1 MKLLSYRIAWAV
13 GIGVGACAIGAGVGA
28 CGSSSSS
35 SGGPSN
41 NSTNGTLGNCTHP
54 ESLTIAYNPMYSA
67 SIPGSTAHTFQVPA
81 VVSGV
86 SGSNV
91 VWSASDMTAVGLQPD
106 SATGG
111 IMITILK
118 PGTVKIFANIGT
130 DLCGSAPLTVTSATE
145 DEWTAGN
152 SRYNNMQPLINPFA
166 NRMMG
171 MGGEGGAPMGPP
183 PGGFMIPG
191 PNTPSILEP
200 ADGGPGPACTN
211 CHGPTA
217 TMNVFRGID
226 HTPEQTAG
234 FSDQEL
240 TDIIVNGIIPDGGY
254 YDSTIIPYQYWQFFH
269 KWRDMTPTEQTG
281 IITYLR
287 SLTPVPQSGK
297 TDFGG
302 AFGRDGGMMMMGP
315 PPMGDDSGSAGDGS
329 TPQPD
334 ATMTTVVDAGADA
347 TPE

>member
-1 MKLLSYRIAWAV
+1 
-13 GIGVGACAIGAGVGA
+13 
-28 CGSSSSS
+28 
-35 SGGPSN
+35 
-41 NSTNGTLGNCTHP
+41 
-54 ESLTIAYNPMYSA
+54 
-67 SIPGSTAHTFQVPA
+67 
-81 VVSGV
+81 VVTGV
-86 SGSNV
+86 SGNNV
-91 VWSASDMTAVGLQPD
+91 VWSASDMTAVGLQAD
-106 SATGG
+106 MATGG
-111 IMITILK
+111 VMITVLK

-130 DLCGSAPLTVTSATE
+130 DFCGSAPLTVTSATE
-145 DEWTAGN
+145 EEWAAGN
-152 SRYNNMQPLINPFA
+152 SRYNNGQALINPFA
-166 NRMMG
+166 RMMG
-171 MGGEGGAPMGPP
+171 MGGGEGGAPMGPP
-183 PGGFMIPG
+183 PGGFKIPG
-191 PNTPSILEP
+191 PNDPSILEP

-217 TMNVFRGID
+217 MGGVFQGID

-254 YDSTIIPYQYWQFFH
+254 YDPTIIPQQYWQFFH

-302 AFGRDGGMMMMGP
+302 AFRRDGGMMMMGP
-315 PPMGDDSGSAGDGS
+315 PPTGDDSGSAGDGS